1 MSAARVSSRDAR
13 GTPGAKRRL
22 AAGDQLVLSPQE
34 GLVENGPAEEFER
47 RVQGLFRD
55 GHRHLAVD
63 LQGVSQIDSAG
74 IRALVR
80 GHTTAQRLGGSFKL
94 VAPNESVRTILH
106 VLHLD
111 TVFAIY
117 DSLGAAQERERPW
130 KMLVIAGGG
139 GALCLALLLVGLRW
153 PPAALPIGQVASPL
167 QESGGDALP
176 THAFLEVLKLI
187 AAALIGLLVTAI
199 HRPSPGDKP
208 LSRSLEHA
216 QILLCVAGAMMMIII
231 GNSVAR
237 AFGIVGAAG
246 IIRFRTP
253 VDDPKDV
260 TIIFLLMALGMAT
273 GLGAFAV
280 AGLGTA
286 FLCLFLLLL
295 DRVGQSKQRS
305 MTVELVAQGRDFPA
319 AHVQRVFAR
328 HGVVFEPREVSQ
340 GEKAKVTY
348 VATLEPKMS
357 LEDLSAD
364 LMADGTV
371 GLKSVSWEPA
381 KKSWDG

>member
-1 MSAARVSSRDAR
+1 VSAANVSSRATR
-13 GTPGAKRRL
+13 GTDGPRRRL

-34 GLVENGPAEEFER
+34 DLVENGPAEEFER

-63 LQGVSQIDSAG
+63 LQGVSRIDSAG
-74 IRALVR
+74 IRAFVR

-94 VAPNESVRTILH
+94 VAPNESVRTVLH

-111 TVFAIY
+111 TVLPIF
-117 DSLGAAQERERPW
+117 DSVDTARERERPW
-130 KMLVIAGGG
+130 KTLAITAGGA
-139 GALCLALLLVGLRW
+139 ALCLALLLGGLRW
-153 PPAALPIGQVASPL
+153 PPAPLPIGQAASQL
-167 QESGGDALP
+167 QDSGGEALP
-176 THAFLEVLKLI
+176 ARAFLEVLKLI

-216 QILLCVAGAMMMIII
+216 QILLCVAGAMMMVII
-231 GNSVAR
+231 GDSVAR

-295 DRVGQSKQRS
+295 DRVGQPKQRS
-305 MTVELVAQGRDFPA
+305 MTVELVAQGRDFPV
-319 AHVQRVFAR
+319 AHVQSVFAR

-348 VATLEPKMS
+348 IATLEPKMS

-364 LMADGTV
+364 LMAGGTV
-371 GLKSVSWEPA
+371 GLKSVSWEPT